1 VPAIADALP
10 RSIYQLHSNDYRNPF
25 ELPDGSVLVVGV
37 GNSGAQIAMELA
49 QTRRT
54 WLSGRESGHLPR
66 RFLGRDLYR
75 WIWPA
80 FTLLSADTLIG
91 RRMKARTRGTDPLIG
106 IEPSQLE
113 ASGLTRVGKFTEV
126 RDGLPFC
133 EGATIDPDVVI
144 WATGFSPDYSWI
156 QLPVL
161 GDDGYPRH
169 ERGVVTNAPGL
180 YFLGQRFQYRR
191 TSALIGGVG
200 ADAEFVADMIQ
211 AL

>member
-1 VPAIADALP
+1 PVCVATGPFQRPRVPAIADALP

-25 ELPDGSVLVVGV
+25 DLPDGSVLVVGV

-54 WLSGRESGHLPR
+54 WLSGSESGHLR
-66 RFLGRDLYR
+66 RRVLGRDIYR

-80 FTLLSADTLIG
+80 FTLFSADTLIG
-91 RRMKARTRGTDPLIG
+91 RRMKARSGRTDPLIG

-113 ASGLTRVGKFTEV
+113 ASGLTRVGKFSEV

-133 EGATIDPDVVI
+133 GDATIEADIVI
-144 WATGFSPDYSWI
+144 WATGFGPDYSWI

-169 ERGVVTNAPGL
+169 ERGVVANAP
-180 YFLGQRFQYRR
+180 
-191 TSALIGGVG
+191 
-200 ADAEFVADMIQ
+200 
-211 AL
+211 